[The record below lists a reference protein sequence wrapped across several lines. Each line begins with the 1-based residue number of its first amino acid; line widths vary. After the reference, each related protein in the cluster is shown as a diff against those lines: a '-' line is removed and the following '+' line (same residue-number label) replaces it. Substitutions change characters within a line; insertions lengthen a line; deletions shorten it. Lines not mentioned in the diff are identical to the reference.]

1 MYLVD
6 LLSDL
11 CGGCWC
17 LFCFLLLL
25 CWVVFVVGVVFWF
38 GLRFLFVF
46 CLGCAVVSVVVL
58 PRSFMLRIYLCIR
71 GCDF

>member
-1 MYLVD
+1 MLV
-6 LLSDL
+6 
-11 CGGCWC
+11 W
-17 LFCFLLLL
+17 FLLLL
-25 CWVVFVVGVVFWF
+25 CRVVFVVGVVFWF

-58 PRSFMLRIYLCIR
+58 PRGFMLRIYLCIR